1 LSFLEGLVIEDEA
14 SGKTSTIVNSTV
26 FNASTTF
33 DSLFLGFDL
42 QFLAWA
48 PKLALFCLSTHY
60 KTCIYIHY
68 YFQFGKL
75 DFFHFVQQLFINMF
89 TLTSGFEKQKLNN
102 YIYKMSELYSLN
114 ELRGMIYTSRA
125 KKTDLKKINN
135 TINFMYT
142 DNRDAYNE
150 LWPLVKER
158 LFVIRGELKKA
169 EVNADI
175 ERAKNYRDEQ
185 CVLRQIKFLEGGLE
199 GGVRR
204 KSRRNRKSTT
214 SKKKNK
220 SLRRRRYK

>member
-1 LSFLEGLVIEDEA
+1 
-14 SGKTSTIVNSTV
+14 
-26 FNASTTF
+26 
-33 DSLFLGFDL
+33 
-42 QFLAWA
+42 
-48 PKLALFCLSTHY
+48 
-60 KTCIYIHY
+60 
-68 YFQFGKL
+68 
-75 DFFHFVQQLFINMF
+75 
-89 TLTSGFEKQKLNN
+89 
-102 YIYKMSELYSLN
+102 MSELYSLN